1 MQIKVT
7 EKHIK
12 NGVPENCNL
21 CAVSLALA
29 EALFLDS
36 HSVEVYP
43 DHIRGVGY
51 RFRFRS
57 LDSDCG
63 RLSYTMSDS
72 DRDVVDSFIKEFV
85 VETKFSADSIIENA
99 LNENI
104 SLSKVRYRDNKLL
117 NSVTYTFV
125 KIF

>member
-7 EKHIK
+7 EYHIK

-43 DHIRGVGY
+43 DHVRGVGY

-72 DRDVVDSFIKEFV
+72 DRDVVDSFIKEFDTFNYNDKKQQSYPTADIINAKPFTFELSGEV
-85 VETKFSADSIIENA
+85 VGQNA
-99 LNENI
+99 
-104 SLSKVRYRDNKLL
+104 V
-117 NSVTYTFV
+117 
-125 KIF
+125 

>member
-43 DHIRGVGY
+43 DHVRGVGY

-72 DRDVVDSFIKEFV
+72 DRDVVDSFIKEFDTFNYNDEKQQSYPTADIINAKPFTFELSGEV
-85 VETKFSADSIIENA
+85 VGQNA
-99 LNENI
+99 
-104 SLSKVRYRDNKLL
+104 VW
-117 NSVTYTFV
+117 
-125 KIF
+125 